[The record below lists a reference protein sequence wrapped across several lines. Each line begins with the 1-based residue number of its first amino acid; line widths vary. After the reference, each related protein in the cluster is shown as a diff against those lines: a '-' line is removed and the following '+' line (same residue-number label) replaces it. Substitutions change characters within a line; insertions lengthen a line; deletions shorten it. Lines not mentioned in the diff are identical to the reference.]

1 VGPHINMFNSAGV
14 GPHINLFSSAS
25 CRARPW
31 ISSVINYVVGFYIYL
46 QWIEVR
52 GERWEVWDERWEMR
66 GEVWEVRGTHDCW
79 FYWYWLNCWPSLLNF
94 LFINEY
100 THEAFNILII
110 NEYTHE
116 AFNILII
123 NEYTHEAFNILII
136 NEYTH
141 EAFNILIIQ
150 LISINNNE
158 WVSEWLLFNT
168 NSANCQL
175 YHDENKLI
183 FNEMMM
189 LSALY

>member
-1 VGPHINMFNSAGV
+1 MSLAFIFIYNELRWEVRGERWEMRGERWEVRGV
-14 GPHINLFSSAS
+14 
-25 CRARPW
+25 RW
-31 ISSVINYVVGFYIYL
+31 
-46 QWIEVR
+46 EVR
-52 GERWEVWDERWEMR
+52 GERWEVRCER
-66 GEVWEVRGTHDCW
+66 WEVRGTHDCW

-94 LFINEY
+94 LF
-100 THEAFNILII
+100 I

-175 YHDENKLI
+175 YHEENKLI

>member
-1 VGPHINMFNSAGV
+1 MSLAFIF
-14 GPHINLFSSAS
+14 
-25 CRARPW
+25 
-31 ISSVINYVVGFYIYL
+31 IYNEL
-46 QWIEVR
+46 RWEVRDERWEMR
-52 GERWEVWDERWEMR
+52 GERCEMRGERLEMR

-123 NEYTHEAFNILII
+123 
-136 NEYTH
+136 
-141 EAFNILIIQ
+141 Q

-175 YHDENKLI
+175 YHEENKLI